1 MKNNRVDI
9 EDDKIVKVKIYN
21 LFGQLISE
29 DLDLSVLNE
38 GLYIMVGQTMT
49 NRTITKKF
57 YNNK

>member
-38 GLYIMVGQTMT
+38 GLYTLLT
-49 NRTITKKF
+49 SWLAFNSKFIT
-57 YNNK
+57 